1 MKYTK
6 QEIHWAK
13 TVLLTVNKAS
23 SAERF
28 RAIRILKNFP
38 PATSP

>member
-13 TVLLTVNKAS
+13 TVLLTVNKATPL
-23 SAERF
+23 ERL
-28 RAIRILKNFP
+28 RAIRILKNLP
-38 PATSP
+38 PL